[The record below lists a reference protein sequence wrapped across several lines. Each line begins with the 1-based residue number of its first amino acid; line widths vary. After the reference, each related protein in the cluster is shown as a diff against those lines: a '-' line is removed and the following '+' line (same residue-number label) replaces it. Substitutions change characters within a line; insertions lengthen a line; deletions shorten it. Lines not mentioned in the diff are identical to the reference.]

1 MPPTNPT
8 PTMPRIGH
16 VQATMRCATGLAE
29 RRAALI
35 EAWRLAQAL
44 PTDARYTREAELE
57 REARRLG
64 IGNLWSAAAP
74 PAAAPQAPSPWLD
87 PKTPHEH
94 AAVGGLYKCQRC
106 AVLRA
111 AAGVPHR
118 QGSR

>member
-1 MPPTNPT
+1 MPPTHN

-16 VQATMRCATGLAE
+16 VQATMRHAPSFAE

-35 EAWRLAQAL
+35 EAWQRAQAL
-44 PTDARYTREAELE
+44 PTDARNAREAELE

-64 IGNLWSAAAP
+64 VGNLWSAATPHAATP
-74 PAAAPQAPSPWLD
+74 PAPSPWLD

-118 QGSR
+118 EGSR